1 MDDMKMMMANAFLL
15 TQNLPPISPRRML
28 PSIVDLVT
36 KCVKTFTTF
45 DVDMTTYEKISKEF
59 SNQFASEYVNYN
71 EFTRLKQ
78 NERIRVIVRFLE
90 ENVVVSMME
99 LWAAHQ
105 QASTS
110 INNHQQPSHTPL
122 T

>member
-1 MDDMKMMMANAFLL
+1 
-15 TQNLPPISPRRML
+15 
-28 PSIVDLVT
+28 
-36 KCVKTFTTF
+36 
-45 DVDMTTYEKISKEF
+45 MTAYEKISKEF

-71 EFTRLKQ
+71 EFTKLKQ

-105 QASTS
+105 HVFGKAMPIMALDSTGK
-110 INNHQQPSHTPL
+110 TPRDVERNL
-122 T
+122 HCAENLLCTVNAHSRKETNLMR